1 MGHDGKDSDRTIE
14 LLVSADLLVEDA
26 DSAVRA
32 YVDRLGF
39 AEPRE
44 SWWHGGDG
52 CGFRVVF
59 LRTQHS
65 VSAAPTRIEIM
76 EPRSLD
82 PARPASATL
91 PHMPELFGLQQDRPS
106 RTHGTV
112 FATATMDEHIT
123 AVQELGTRHWLDAAN
138 DDYPHH
144 RLWIGVTEEEKGRW
158 IPGDDGGLLIEL
170 VEYGILGPKVGASL
184 HEPDPTPWDD
194 LAPEALVRVRA
205 RRWLVSDL
213 GESRRRLAQ
222 HVGIDSSAPVAA
234 KGLTW
239 SRIIPRHPRSATVD
253 LIEPAPNTSDS
264 DLVRKWG
271 SVPDRIVI
279 EVCNLDAKA
288 QDLARRGT
296 PVTMTTDPLD
306 GIQAI
311 EVDRDTAGGT
321 AVSFVQASR
330 PARRHSA

>member
-1 MGHDGKDSDRTIE
+1 MSKDSKDSNRTIE

-39 AEPRE
+39 AEPE
-44 SWWHGGDG
+44 ASWWSGGDG
-52 CGFRVVF
+52 HGFRVVF
-59 LRTQHS
+59 LRAQRS
-65 VSAAPTRIEIM
+65 VTAAPTRIEIM

-82 PARPASATL
+82 LAVPAPATL
-91 PHMPELFGLQQDRPS
+91 PHMPELFGLQQDWPS

-112 FATATMDEHIT
+112 FATATMDEHIS
-123 AVQELGTRHWLDAAN
+123 AVQKLGTRHWLDAAN
-138 DDYPHH
+138 DVYPHH
-144 RLWIGVTEEEKGRW
+144 RLWFGVTEEEKGHW

-170 VEYGILGPKVGASL
+170 VEFGILGPKVGASL

-205 RRWLVSDL
+205 RRWLVPDL
-213 GESRRRLAQ
+213 GESRRRLAE
-222 HVGIDSSAPVAA
+222 HVGIDSSEPVEAR
-234 KGLTW
+234 GLTW
-239 SRIIPRHPRSATVD
+239 SRISPRHPRSATVD
-253 LIEPAPNTSDS
+253 LVEPAPGTADA
-264 DLVRKWG
+264 DLVRKLG

-288 QDLARRGT
+288 EDLVRRGT
-296 PVTMTTDPLD
+296 PATRTTDPLD
-306 GIQAI
+306 GIPAI
-311 EVDRDTAGGT
+311 EVDRDSAGGT

-330 PARRHSA
+330 PARRHTA